1 MKPMATMFC
10 AAAVFTPTF
19 QIEAA
24 WAVAIIS
31 MPAKRERLSTPK
43 ARMMP
48 MMMGTRQATRAVVE
62 GTRKDSTMPTRMAP
76 ISTRLVRA
84 PTLERMKSAMRLSSP
99 VMVMAAD
106 RKQAA
111 ATRASAVLAKPP
123 MASVRAGPVPS
134 TTSGLAALGAMPSM
148 KAMSAVMSTALM
160 A

>member
-10 AAAVFTPTF
+10 AAAVLTPTF
-19 QIEAA
+19 QIEAD

-31 MPAKRERLSTPK
+31 RPAKRERWSTPK

-84 PTLERMKSAMRLSSP
+84 PTLERMKRAMRLSRP
-99 VMVMAAD
+99 VMVMAAE

-123 MASVRAGPVPS
+123 SARVSAGPVPS
-134 TTSGLAALGAMPSM
+134 TASGLAELGAMPSM
-148 KAMSAVMSTALM
+148 KAMRAVMSTALM